1 MKPDT
6 EQKADSG
13 SESKGIAKPH
23 VIGSFIIVP
32 QDKEFKFKNL
42 CPYCKGKLT
51 YTCNSWE
58 QDDKGLWMAEGF
70 NMVCETEPEID
81 SEDWEDWFQSHCE
94 MPYVYQLPVDER
106 VKDFIN
112 NKYRFDV
119 R

>member
-1 MKPDT
+1 MIDELNDDKHSVRPN
-6 EQKADSG
+6 SG
-13 SESKGIAKPH
+13 NTN
-23 VIGSFIIVP
+23 VIGGFIVVP

-58 QDDKGLWMAEGF
+58 QDDNGLWMAEGF
-70 NMVCETEPEID
+70 DMVCETEPEID

-94 MPYVYQLPVDER
+94 MPYFYQLPVDER

-112 NKYRFDV
+112 KKYRFDV